1 MQLRRKYEPQH
12 IDEYVW
18 GNSVTEAQFRGDIE
32 RGELP
37 NIMIHGP
44 AGTGKTSLVRVLL
57 RELRVDPMD
66 LLKING
72 SEITGKNGINDIIR
86 SSIDKNC
93 MGLFTGGY
101 GKRVVWFEEAD
112 RLSPNAQDSLKA
124 IIDDTEHR
132 VTYIFTLNDYS
143 GIRDPL
149 RQRCRVTSLNAI
161 NTATCT
167 AWLKDVCD
175 IESLPLS
182 DEEIQR
188 IIATQ
193 KPSLRDML
201 TETERLGVQKRV
213 AA

>member
-1 MQLRRKYEPQH
+1 MQLRKKYEPRD
-12 IDEYVW
+12 INEYVW
-18 GNSVTEAQFRGDIE
+18 GDSVTEAQYRADIE
-32 RGELP
+32 RGDLP

-57 RELRVDPMD
+57 RELAVDPMD

-72 SEITGKNGINDIIR
+72 SEITSKDKITDIIR
-86 SSIDKNC
+86 SSIDKNS

-112 RLSPNAQDSLKA
+112 RLSPAAQDSLKA

-132 VTYIFTLNDYS
+132 VTYIFTLNDYA

-149 RQRCRVTSLNAI
+149 RQRCRVTSLNTI

-175 IESLPLS
+175 IESLPIT
-182 DEEIQR
+182 DAEIQR

-201 TETERLGVQKRV
+201 TEIERLGVQKRV